1 MKMEKDF
8 SNFMEKVNK
17 EIIRT
22 REFWRERDKKNT
34 LASFLLILQSQV
46 GQLSESVLGKG
57 KRDPTTES
65 IHIASMAYMIYLK
78 LK

>member
-1 MKMEKDF
+1 MEKDF
-8 SNFMEKVNK
+8 SNFMKKVDE

-22 REFWRERDKKNT
+22 REFWREKDKKNT
-34 LASFLLILQSQV
+34 LVDFTLILQSQV
-46 GQLSESVLGKG
+46 GQLAESLLGKG
-57 KRDPTTES
+57 TKDPTTES